1 MSGVSKKILDEKMQ
15 VSFNELFEKVK
26 VNPSIDTDLIQKAF
40 ELANKAHKGQYRAS
54 NEPYIIHP
62 LEVAKIVADL
72 NMDTSTIVTALLHD
86 TIEDTS
92 LTYKEIQNCFDEK
105 IAIMVQG
112 ISKLTTIESK
122 NAILNSEEKKVED
135 YRNLMCA
142 VSKDIRVLI
151 VKLADRL
158 HNMRTLHCIK
168 DANKRRRIAN
178 ETMDIHSAL
187 AERIGIHSFKNE
199 LQDLAFAELYPKDKL
214 NIERQLNFIRKD
226 GTSLV
231 QKIISE
237 LKNVLSEP
245 DIRLIDI
252 TGREKKL
259 CSIWRKIQNKRL
271 SFENLSDVF
280 AFRVIVE
287 DVKSCYNVLC
297 AIHSNYHMVPN
308 GFKDYISTPK
318 TNGYKSLHTII
329 IGPKNNRIEIQIRT
343 DEMHK
348 IAEFGVAAHWHYKQQ
363 HLGKKE
369 EHFAWISEILS
380 ILQNS
385 NNPDEVLEYSKLEMH
400 YHQVF
405 CFTSEGELIA
415 LPKGATALDFA
426 FYVNPNVGFK
436 CVGAIVNKETVP
448 ILYELANGDQVKIIC
463 SDKNK
468 ASELWLEILN
478 TGKAKTELRKY
489 LNNIQ
494 KDRFIEIGKANYKK
508 YLDDH
513 NIKFD
518 ESKIIIPVN
527 GLIKCKDLE
536 ELFLLIGQNK
546 LRIGDIVKAS
556 YPYLKKNYGVINFFS
571 NLKRKIKGNYRS
583 DLSNIIRK
591 DTDLYFSECCYPVK
605 GEQAIEILDKDK
617 GYCIHRIKCK
627 KVKNFHEK
635 TNQVNLFNWKNSDNK
650 FYHSKLILL
659 LSNKVG
665 SLRETVNCM
674 FNFRINIV
682 NITTTNKFEDF
693 FECSFIIEVKD
704 IKQLEDLMEKLNDLE
719 LVYSFIRHI
728 ED

>member
-1 MSGVSKKILDEKMQ
+1 MSGVLKKTGDEKMQ
-15 VSFNELFEKVK
+15 LSLDELLEQVK
-26 VNPSIDTDLIQKAF
+26 VNPIIDTDLIQKAF
-40 ELANKAHKGQYRAS
+40 EIAYEAHKGQYRAS

-105 IAIMVQG
+105 IATMVQG

-135 YRNLMCA
+135 YRSLMCA

-168 DANKRRRIAN
+168 DASKRRRIAN

-214 NIERQLNFIRKD
+214 SIERQLNFIRKD

-231 QKIISE
+231 QNIINE
-237 LKNVLSEP
+237 LKDALSEP
-245 DIRLIDI
+245 DIGLIDI

-259 CSIWRKIQNKRL
+259 CSIWRKIQNKKL

-297 AIHSNYHMVPN
+297 AIHSIDHMVPG

-363 HLGKKE
+363 IMYAICMMKC
-369 EHFAWISEILS
+369 I
-380 ILQNS
+380 
-385 NNPDEVLEYSKLEMH
+385 NP
-400 YHQVF
+400 
-405 CFTSEGELIA
+405 
-415 LPKGATALDFA
+415 
-426 FYVNPNVGFK
+426 
-436 CVGAIVNKETVP
+436 
-448 ILYELANGDQVKIIC
+448 
-463 SDKNK
+463 
-468 ASELWLEILN
+468 
-478 TGKAKTELRKY
+478 
-489 LNNIQ
+489 
-494 KDRFIEIGKANYKK
+494 
-508 YLDDH
+508 
-513 NIKFD
+513 
-518 ESKIIIPVN
+518 
-527 GLIKCKDLE
+527 
-536 ELFLLIGQNK
+536 
-546 LRIGDIVKAS
+546 
-556 YPYLKKNYGVINFFS
+556 
-571 NLKRKIKGNYRS
+571 
-583 DLSNIIRK
+583 
-591 DTDLYFSECCYPVK
+591 
-605 GEQAIEILDKDK
+605 
-617 GYCIHRIKCK
+617 
-627 KVKNFHEK
+627 
-635 TNQVNLFNWKNSDNK
+635 
-650 FYHSKLILL
+650 
-659 LSNKVG
+659 
-665 SLRETVNCM
+665 
-674 FNFRINIV
+674 
-682 NITTTNKFEDF
+682 
-693 FECSFIIEVKD
+693 
-704 IKQLEDLMEKLNDLE
+704 
-719 LVYSFIRHI
+719 
-728 ED
+728 

>member
-1 MSGVSKKILDEKMQ
+1 MSGVSKKTWDAKMQ
-15 VSFNELFEKVK
+15 VSLDELLEKVK

-40 ELANKAHKGQYRAS
+40 EIAYEAHKGQYRAS

-105 IAIMVQG
+105 IATMVQG

-135 YRNLMCA
+135 YRSLMCA

-168 DANKRRRIAN
+168 DASKRRRIAN

-214 NIERQLNFIRKD
+214 SIERQLNFIRKD

-231 QKIISE
+231 QNIINE
-237 LKNVLSEP
+237 LKDALSEP
-245 DIRLIDI
+245 DIGLIDI

-259 CSIWRKIQNKRL
+259 CSIWRKIQNKKL

-297 AIHSNYHMVPN
+297 AIHSNYHMVPG

-363 HLGKKE
+363 HPGKKE

-385 NNPDEVLEYSKLEMH
+385 SNPNEVLEYSKLEMH

-405 CFTSEGELIA
+405 CFTPKGELIA

-426 FYVNPNVGFK
+426 FYVNPDVGFK
-436 CVGAIVNKETVP
+436 CIGAIVNKETVP
-448 ILYELANGDQVKIIC
+448 ILYELTNGDQVEIIC
-463 SDKNK
+463 SEKNK
-468 ASELWLEILN
+468 ASELWLEVLN

-494 KDRFIEIGKANYKK
+494 NDRFIEIGKANYKK
-508 YLDDH
+508 YLGDR

-518 ESKIIIPVN
+518 KSKIIIPIN
-527 GLIKCKDLE
+527 GLLKCKDLE

-546 LRIGDIVKAS
+546 LKIDDIVNAS
-556 YPYLKKNYGVINFFS
+556 YPYLKNNYSVFNFFS
-571 NLKRKIKGNYRS
+571 TLKRKINGSYKSG
-583 DLSNIIRK
+583 LGKVIPK
-591 DTDLYFSECCYPVK
+591 DIDLYFSECCYPLK

-617 GYCIHRIKCK
+617 GRCIHRIKCE
-627 KVKNFHEK
+627 KVKYFHEK
-635 TNQVNLFNWKNSDNK
+635 TNQINLFDWKDSTNK

-659 LSNKVG
+659 ISNKVG
-665 SLRETVNCM
+665 SLRETVNCI
-674 FNFRINIV
+674 FNFKINIV

-693 FECSFIIEVKD
+693 FECSIIIAVKD
-704 IKQLEDLMEKLNDLE
+704 INQLEKLMEKFNDLE
-719 LVYSFIRHI
+719 LLYSFIRHT

>member
-122 NAILNSEEKKVED
+122 NSILNSEEKKVED

-280 AFRVIVE
+280 AFRIIVE

-297 AIHSNYHMVPN
+297 AIHSNYHMVHN

-369 EHFAWISEILS
+369 EHFTWISEMLY

-436 CVGAIVNKETVP
+436 CVGAIVNKENVP

-468 ASELWLEILN
+468 ASELWLDILN

-682 NITTTNKFEDF
+682 NITTINKFDDF

-704 IKQLEDLMEKLNDLE
+704 IKPLEYLMEKLNDLE

>member
-287 DVKSCYNVLC
+287 DVKSCYKVLC
-297 AIHSNYHMVPN
+297 DIHSNYHMVPG

-329 IGPKNNRIEIQIRT
+329 IGPANNRIEIQIRT

>member
-1 MSGVSKKILDEKMQ
+1 MSGVSKKTWDAKMQ
-15 VSFNELFEKVK
+15 VSLDELLEKVK

-308 GFKDYISTPK
+308 GFKDYIST
-318 TNGYKSLHTII
+318 
-329 IGPKNNRIEIQIRT
+329 KN
-343 DEMHK
+343 
-348 IAEFGVAAHWHYKQQ
+348 
-363 HLGKKE
+363 
-369 EHFAWISEILS
+369 
-380 ILQNS
+380 
-385 NNPDEVLEYSKLEMH
+385 
-400 YHQVF
+400 
-405 CFTSEGELIA
+405 
-415 LPKGATALDFA
+415 
-426 FYVNPNVGFK
+426 
-436 CVGAIVNKETVP
+436 
-448 ILYELANGDQVKIIC
+448 
-463 SDKNK
+463 
-468 ASELWLEILN
+468 
-478 TGKAKTELRKY
+478 
-489 LNNIQ
+489 
-494 KDRFIEIGKANYKK
+494 
-508 YLDDH
+508 
-513 NIKFD
+513 
-518 ESKIIIPVN
+518 
-527 GLIKCKDLE
+527 
-536 ELFLLIGQNK
+536 
-546 LRIGDIVKAS
+546 
-556 YPYLKKNYGVINFFS
+556 
-571 NLKRKIKGNYRS
+571 
-583 DLSNIIRK
+583 
-591 DTDLYFSECCYPVK
+591 
-605 GEQAIEILDKDK
+605 
-617 GYCIHRIKCK
+617 
-627 KVKNFHEK
+627 
-635 TNQVNLFNWKNSDNK
+635 
-650 FYHSKLILL
+650 
-659 LSNKVG
+659 
-665 SLRETVNCM
+665 
-674 FNFRINIV
+674 
-682 NITTTNKFEDF
+682 
-693 FECSFIIEVKD
+693 
-704 IKQLEDLMEKLNDLE
+704 
-719 LVYSFIRHI
+719 
-728 ED
+728 

>member
-1 MSGVSKKILDEKMQ
+1 MNGVSKKRWDEKMQ
-15 VSFNELFEKVK
+15 ASFDELFEKIK
-26 VNPSIDTDLIQKAF
+26 LNPSIDADLVQKAF
-40 ELANKAHKGQYRAS
+40 EIASKAHKGQNRAS

-72 NMDTSTIVTALLHD
+72 NMDTPTIVTALLHD

-214 NIERQLNFIRKD
+214 SIERQLNFIRKD

-237 LKNVLSEP
+237 LKDVLSEP
-245 DIRLIDI
+245 DIGLIDI

-329 IGPKNNRIEIQIRT
+329 IGPANNRIEIQIRT

-363 HLGKKE
+363 HPGNKG
-369 EHFAWISEILS
+369 EHFTWISEILS

-405 CFTSEGELIA
+405 CFTSKGELIA

-426 FYVNPNVGFK
+426 FYVNPDVGFK
-436 CVGAIVNKETVP
+436 CIGAIVNKETVP
-448 ILYELANGDQVKIIC
+448 ILYELANGDQIEIIC
-463 SDKNK
+463 SEKNK
-468 ASELWLEILN
+468 ASELWLEVLN

-494 KDRFIEIGKANYKK
+494 KDRFIEIGKASYKK
-508 YLDDH
+508 YLDDR

-518 ESKIIIPVN
+518 KSKIIIPAN

-546 LRIGDIVKAS
+546 LNIGDIVKAS
-556 YPYLKKNYGVINFFS
+556 YPYLKKNYSIINFFS
-571 NLKRKIKGNYRS
+571 NLKRKIKGHYKS
-583 DLSNIIRK
+583 DLGNIRRK
-591 DTDLYFSECCYPVK
+591 DISLYFSECCYPVK

-617 GYCIHRIKCK
+617 GHCIHRIKCQ

-635 TNQVNLFNWKNSDNK
+635 TNKENLFNWNNSDDK
-650 FYHSKLILL
+650 FYRSKLILL
-659 LSNKVG
+659 ISNKIG
-665 SLRETVNCM
+665 SLRETVNCI
-674 FNFRINIV
+674 FDFKINIV

-693 FECSFIIEVKD
+693 FECSIIIELKD
-704 IKQLEDLMEKLNDLE
+704 IKQLEDLMEKFNNLE
-719 LVYSFIRHI
+719 LLYSSIRHI